1 MRPHVQALT
10 SLSERIRGR
19 VRHALLLPTVA
30 LMCHPAFA
38 ALPTLTT
45 PTDGIGGTTVSNDD
59 WLGTMGAY
67 FKIGITIFALVLAG
81 LGFIQ
86 VLSGGIAKWKAY
98 SMGRAELGDLK
109 EYFIMGSVLGVFMVI
124 LATYAVS
131 TIA

>member
-1 MRPHVQALT
+1 MRRQLQSFQAWST
-10 SLSERIRGR
+10 STRTR
-19 VRHALLLPTVA
+19 VRIALLAPAVV
-30 LMCHPAFA
+30 LMCHPVMA

-45 PTDGIGGTTVSNDD
+45 PTEGIGGTTVSNDD

-86 VLSGGIAKWKAY
+86 VMSGGLAKWKAY

-109 EYFIMGSVLGVFMVI
+109 EYFIMGAVLGAFMVI
-124 LATYAVS
+124 LATYALS